1 MKINNKIRY
10 KALMKQGYIFR
21 SGGFDIFLS
30 KKYVE
35 AIREMQKQME
45 EGIKYVQVETFV
57 NLHSTAFEEAIKKSL
72 A

>member
-21 SGGFDIFLS
+21 SGELDIFLS

-45 EGIKYVQVETFV
+45 ERIKYVQVETFV
-57 NLHSTAFEEAIKKSL
+57 NLHSTAFEEAIKK

>member
-21 SGGFDIFLS
+21 SDELEIFLS

-35 AIREMQKQME
+35 EIRKMQKQME

-57 NLHSTAFEEAIKKSL
+57 NLHSTAFEEAIKK